1 MPLAIVLS
9 GGGAR
14 GDFEVGALEL
24 FYERGF
30 RPDILVG
37 TSVGAINAV
46 KLAEGEGD
54 PDQGF
59 QGLKRIW
66 LSLLFNSDMWEPE
79 PWISEIDPRLARAL
93 IEGRLPEIDE
103 PSPPDLAWGD
113 IAKLLYEIDR
123 LAFLISDGAAILQTL
138 GKLIAARALFNLRPI
153 QNRIQ
158 STALNT
164 DRVRAWAN
172 TGKRLR
178 LATVNLET
186 GRLRYVTETGL
197 LVEEDHITP
206 VQTVQADTPEISDL
220 RRQIAELESEVADA
234 QADLSAA
241 APGAKTGL
249 AQRIRNLRR
258 QINLLYAQLR
268 QAEQNAGTTPLKVSL
283 GGGAIASASIGVVF
297 PPTKLG
303 DGHYVDGGHRDILPL
318 QAAVDL
324 QADTIFA
331 VLASPVELDPPTLER
346 PGPVPETYAQR
357 TILDIALRSLIS
369 IPLDEILHNEIRPPA
384 NWNGTYRLVAPTL
397 ALHSMLTIDPGL
409 IRINMDYGYMRAAD
423 TLDGFERQSEV
434 ARQVDQITLLR
445 AQIWRKEC
453 ELFGK
458 PIPTAPGEDPQVP
471 HPEQYSQIRDLASTV
486 VGLVEQ
492 RRSAGRALP
501 TRSASWGKT
510 WEAHPWRVTS
520 RAPVTAVSPGTDE
533 LLVVGITDEGG
544 ESGRVMFAH
553 WAPTSGWRGWHPLEF
568 AYGSSAS
575 FIGSVVE
582 GGRAYVFWIG
592 SDGWVYHKWREA
604 DGSWGP
610 WWPVG
615 NSNMPALN
623 GVPGGAVHAVAC
635 QPGMLHVFYTN
646 RQGRILVARRDIAAG
661 GTWLEHRGLLGGETL
676 PGGHV
681 TAVSR
686 SPGQIDVFTVGTD
699 GRVYTAAWNVQDGQ
713 WRGWWPIEGLVT
725 APGTYIGAVS
735 RSLDH
740 LDIFVAGAQ
749 GQTMSAAW
757 EPAFGWRGWWH
768 IQGGMTIVPGGSRT
782 ALECG
787 YVTAV
792 SRSPDKLD
800 IFTTGLD
807 GRVYT
812 AAWEPAFGWRGW
824 WPINEA
830 KSRGLSPVWPVSRS
844 TDKLDIFFI
853 GRDDGVIHTCAW
865 EPGQTWGGPWA
876 INDRWDLRE

>member
-14 GDFEVGALEL
+14 GDFEIGALEL
-24 FYERGF
+24 IYERGF

-37 TSVGAINAV
+37 TSVGAINAA

-59 QGLKRIW
+59 RGLKRIW

-93 IEGRLPEIDE
+93 VDGQSPGIAE
-103 PSPPDLAWGD
+103 PSPPDPAWGD
-113 IAKLLYEIDR
+113 IAKLLYEINSF
-123 LAFLISDGAAILQTL
+123 AFLLSDGAAILQAL

-158 STALNT
+158 RGALNL
-164 DRVRAWAN
+164 DHVRAWAA
-172 TGKRLR
+172 TGKKLR

-197 LVEEDHITP
+197 VVEEDHTTP
-206 VQTVQADTPEISDL
+206 VQQVQAVTPEIANL
-220 RRQIAELESEVADA
+220 RNQIAALEGELADA
-234 QADLSAA
+234 QAELSTA
-241 APGAKTGL
+241 APGRKSSL
-249 AQRIRNLRR
+249 AAQIRNLR
-258 QINLLYAQLR
+258 QQLSKLYAQLR
-268 QAEQNAGTTPLKVSL
+268 QAEQNADTAPLTVPI
-283 GGGAIASASIGVVF
+283 GAGAIASASIGVMF

-303 DGHYVDGGHRDILPL
+303 DGYYVDGGHRDILPL
-318 QAAVDL
+318 QAAIDL

-331 VLASPVELDPPTLER
+331 VLASPIELDPPTLEHPEPAR
-346 PGPVPETYAQR
+346 ETYAQR
-357 TILDIALRSLIS
+357 TVLDIALRSLIS
-369 IPLDEILHNEIRPPA
+369 IPLDEILRNEIRPPA
-384 NWNGTYRLVAPTL
+384 NWNGTYRLVAPTV
-397 ALHSMLTIDPGL
+397 ALHDMLTIDPGL
-409 IRINMDYGYMRAAD
+409 IRINIDYGYMRAAD
-423 TLDGFERQSEV
+423 TLDGIDRQSET
-434 ARQVDQITLLR
+434 ARQVDRITLLR

-453 ELFGK
+453 ELFGR
-458 PIPTAPGEDPQVP
+458 PIPTAPSEDPQVP

-486 VGLVEQ
+486 VSLVEQ
-492 RRSAGRALP
+492 RRAAGRALP
-501 TRSASWGKT
+501 ARSANWGKT

-533 LLVVGITDEGG
+533 LLVAGITDEGI
-544 ESGRVMFAH
+544 ENGRLMFAY

-568 AYGSSAS
+568 AYGSSQS
-575 FIGSVVE
+575 FIGSAVAD
-582 GGRAYVFWIG
+582 GRAYVFWIG
-592 SDGWVYHKWREA
+592 PDGWVYHKWREA
-604 DGSWGP
+604 NGQWGP

-615 NSNMPALN
+615 NSNVPQLN
-623 GVPGGAVHAVAC
+623 GWPGGAVHAVSC

-646 RQGRILVARRDIAAG
+646 RQGRILVARRDSAAG
-661 GTWLEHRGLLGGETL
+661 GTWPEHQGILGGQTL

-699 GRVYTAAWNVQDGQ
+699 GRVYTAAWNAQDGQ

-735 RSLDH
+735 RSLDK
-740 LDIFVAGAQ
+740 LDIFVADAQ
-749 GQTMSAAW
+749 GRTMSAAW

-768 IQGGMTIVPGGSRT
+768 IQGGLTFVPSGART
-782 ALECG
+782 ALQCG

-792 SRSPDKLD
+792 SRSTDKLD
-800 IFTTGLD
+800 IFTTGTD
-807 GRVYT
+807 WRVYT

-830 KSRGLSPVWPVSRS
+830 RSRGLSPVWPVSRS
-844 TDKLDIFFI
+844 TDKLDIFFV
-853 GRDDGVIHTCAW
+853 GRDDGTIQTCAW
-865 EPGQTWGGPWA
+865 EPGRTWGGPWV
-876 INDRWDLRE
+876 INELWDLRE